1 MQSNSSENCIQHYN
15 VEILNLFDPDFQL
28 INTKPVIKSKL
39 KELISEL
46 KIFRKI
52 LVRNKSSE
60 NNSLRPEEKK

>member
-1 MQSNSSENCIQHYN
+1 MQSNSSENYIQHYN

-28 INTKPVIKSKL
+28 INTKPAIKSKL

-60 NNSLRPEEKK
+60 FISLRP

>member
-15 VEILNLFDPDFQL
+15 VEILNLFVPDFQL

-60 NNSLRPEEKK
+60 NNSLRP

>member
-60 NNSLRPEEKK
+60 FISLRP

>member
-28 INTKPVIKSKL
+28 INTKPAIKSKL

-60 NNSLRPEEKK
+60 NNSLRP